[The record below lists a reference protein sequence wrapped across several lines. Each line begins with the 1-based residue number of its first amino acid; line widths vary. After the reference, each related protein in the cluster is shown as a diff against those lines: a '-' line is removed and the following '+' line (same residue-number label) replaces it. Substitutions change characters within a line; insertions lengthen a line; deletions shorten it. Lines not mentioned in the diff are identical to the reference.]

1 MLKLFIS
8 YSHTDSTYIQRFLT
22 CIDPLKEL
30 LELDVWYDRDIKA
43 GDDFW
48 DEIDKHLADR
58 DIVCLMLSPE
68 YLASRA
74 CKEEMRRAL
83 LMHDELGTLVIPIP
97 LRPSAWL
104 DYEKLKRLLAGTT
117 DGLEISKFNS
127 ADDAWMDV
135 YSNLKTAISQYKNLK
150 ELCFSDE
157 FAYFLNDAT
166 ILAKAHSQKNE
177 LTLSDIFIYPEF
189 RVIDNNN
196 NDKKVSS
203 EKVIK
208 EFVRGERIAIIGDD
222 QSGKSAL
229 LKVLISNLKK
239 RCFIPLYIKDPM
251 ELLQGD
257 LHYRISNLFKS
268 QYRTETDLFQ
278 EYDIKRIVP
287 VVDDFHKT
295 KNKEKIL
302 QRLSKYESTVLVID
316 DIFSLD
322 VSQDMLIAD
331 FKKFKIKELK
341 PSLRNKLVKKW
352 LSVREGQQDDTRFS
366 NAELAQ
372 IDKLTQIVE
381 TSLGKAM
388 GAGIMPAYP
397 YFILF
402 FLSTFELGE
411 RPIDQKITSQ
421 GYCYQALIYMFLR
434 KQGVNNDNI
443 DTYINFLT
451 ELAHHIYQN
460 HGRELSVEEYDDF
473 VSTYEKKF
481 NLTEPKKKMLS
492 VLSKSGIISISSLNN
507 YSFNYPYLYY
517 FFAGKYFAQLWDD
530 AGAKEGEQAREEVGV
545 ILDNLH
551 KSENAYITIF
561 IAHHTKST
569 TLTESLMTRV
579 NGLFPAY
586 EPASL
591 DETSLSVFSR
601 QTSSI
606 PEPSLPAES
615 MSEHNRQAALARQ
628 DEIEE
633 QVEIKEKEFEK
644 NDDEFSKEFR
654 RGIKTVEVV
663 GSIIKNRAGSFSQEQ
678 LCNMFRGAMDIHLRQ
693 LTAFLAIVEVLSSK
707 DNYADFLYDKV
718 KKAYPNISDNAVPQV
733 ATNIFWAL
741 NFATVIGFIKK
752 TSSSLGSSKLLNIS
766 ARVCDERATPSAFML
781 KHTILMWY
789 AKNLKLSE
797 LVQIDKILKSP
808 VAKSAMLWLITD
820 YCVMHRIA
828 HKDIEKLVNIGIKRQ
843 KLLPSLV
850 HE

>member
-8 YSHTDSTYIQRFLT
+8 YTHIDSSFIQRFLT
-22 CIDPLKEL
+22 CIDPLKEQL
-30 LELDVWYDRDIKA
+30 DLDVWYDRNIKS
-43 GDDFW
+43 GDDFL

-58 DIVCLMLSPE
+58 DIVCLMISPE

-97 LRPSAWL
+97 LRPSPWQ
-104 DYEKLKRLLAGTT
+104 DNEKLKRLLAGTT
-117 DGLEISKFNS
+117 DGLEITNFCS

-135 YSNLKTAISQYKNLK
+135 YSHLKTAVSQYKNIK
-150 ELCFSDE
+150 ELSFSEE

-177 LTLSDIFIYPEF
+177 LTLSDIFIYPEL
-189 RVIDNNN
+189 RVIDNKN
-196 NDKKVSS
+196 NDTKVSS
-203 EKVIK
+203 EKVIT
-208 EFVRGERIAIIGDD
+208 EFVLGERIAIIGDD

-229 LKVLISNLKK
+229 LKVIIATLKK
-239 RCFIPLYIKDPM
+239 RCFIPIYIKDPM

-257 LHYRISNLFKS
+257 LHNRISNLFKS
-268 QYRTETDLFQ
+268 QYGTEAELFL

-295 KNKEKIL
+295 KNKERIL
-302 QRLSKYESTVLVID
+302 QRLANYESTLLVID

-331 FKKFKIKELK
+331 YKKYKIKELK
-341 PSLRNKLVKKW
+341 PSLRNQLIKKW

-366 NAELAQ
+366 NEELAQ
-372 IDKLTQIVE
+372 MDKLTQIVE
-381 TSLGKAM
+381 ASLGKAM

-402 FLSTFELGE
+402 FLSTFEVGD

-434 KQGVNNDNI
+434 KQGVHNDNI

-451 ELAHHIYQN
+451 ELAHHIYQK
-460 HGRELSVEEYDDF
+460 HGRELSVEEYDEF
-473 VSTYEKKF
+473 VSAYEDEF
-481 NLTEPKKKMLS
+481 NLTEPKQKMRS

-530 AGAKEGEQAREEVGV
+530 TGAKGGKKAREEVNF

-569 TLTESLMTRV
+569 TLIDSLMTRV
-579 NGLFPAY
+579 NGLFPGY

-591 DETSLSVFSR
+591 DEASLLVFGR
-601 QTSSI
+601 QTVSI

-615 MSEHNRQAALARQ
+615 KPEQNRQAALARL

-633 QVEIKEKEFEK
+633 QAEIKEKELEK
-644 NDDEFSKEFR
+644 KDDEFSKEFR

-693 LTAFLAIVEVLSSK
+693 LTAFLTIVDTLSSK
-707 DNYADFLYDKV
+707 ENYADFLYDRV
-718 KKAYPNISDNAVPQV
+718 KKAYPNISDDDIPQV
-733 ATNIFWAL
+733 STNIFWAL

-752 TSSSLGSSKLLNIS
+752 TSSSLGSSKLLKIS
-766 ARVCDERATPSAFML
+766 GKVCDERNTPSAFML

-789 AKNLKLSE
+789 AKNLKLTE
-797 LVQIDKILKSP
+797 LEQIDKILKSP

-820 YCVMHRIA
+820 YCVMHRID
-828 HKDIEKLVNIGIKRQ
+828 HKDIEKLVNLGIKRQ
-843 KLLPSLV
+843 KLLSSSV
-850 HE
+850 KE